1 MAYFLKQTK
10 LKNRT
15 YLSIVESFY
24 NPQKKGTAHRIYK
37 SLKSIESLKESGIED
52 PVAYYQA
59 EVDKL
64 NKEKKKDKQV
74 LISDKSPKRLLGY
87 FPIKGI
93 MSKLKIQS
101 YINLFKLNTNFD
113 FDLFEILSS
122 LVYARCVK
130 PCSKSRTYNEVL
142 PFLEEGCYFSY
153 DQLLK
158 GLEFY
163 GNDYEK
169 IVELFTHQVNE
180 IYGINTANTYFDCT
194 NFYFEIDREDDFRKK
209 GPSKENQ
216 TGPIVGLG
224 LLLDANQIP
233 IGMKMF
239 PGNQSEQP
247 VIRGIINSLKKRNN
261 ITGKT
266 IQVADKGLNCSENII
281 TAVKNGDGYIF
292 SKSVKQ
298 LPATEKV
305 WVLLDNGWT
314 EVKDKNGNLRYKYK
328 ECIDTFPY
336 NYTDENGKTMKISLE
351 EKRVVTYNPSLA
363 EKQRYEINR
372 MVEKAR
378 GLCLSKA
385 KKDEYGESSKYVNFK
400 SKGSDE
406 NAVVSINQQ
415 AIDNDLKL
423 VGYNMIVTSEVSKKA
438 EDIYSVYHNLWRI
451 EESFRIMKSDLN
463 ARPVFVQKE
472 NTIKGHFL
480 VCYIAVLLERIF
492 QFYVLKNNFSSSTIY
507 DFFKSFEI
515 VKADNKIINLTAR
528 TDFIDYLSEM
538 ADLPLNNYLLTETQ
552 LKQIKNW
559 MPKSPN

>member
-52 PVAYYQA
+52 PVAYFQA

-87 FPIKGI
+87 FPLKGI
-93 MSKLKIQS
+93 MGKLKIQS

-130 PCSKSRTYNEVL
+130 SCSKSRTYNEVL

-153 DQLLK
+153 NQLLK

-180 IYGINTANTYFDCT
+180 IYGINTTSTYFDCT

-314 EVKDKNGNLRYKYK
+314 DVKDKKGNLRYKYK
-328 ECIDTFPY
+328 ECIDAFPY
-336 NYTDENGKTMKISLE
+336 NYTDENGKTMKIALK
-351 EKRVVTYNPSLA
+351 EKKVVTFNPSLA

-372 MVEKAR
+372 MVEKAK

-423 VGYNMIVTSEVSKKA
+423 VGYNMIVTSEVTKKA
-438 EDIYSVYHNLWRI
+438 EDIYNVYHNLWRI

-463 ARPVFVQKE
+463 DRPVFVQKE

-492 QFYVLKNNFSSSTIY
+492 QFYVLKNNYSSSTIY

-515 VKADNKIINLTAR
+515 VKADSKIINLTAR

-538 ADLPLNNYLLTETQ
+538 TDLPLNNYLLTETQ

-559 MPKSPN
+559 MPKSLN